1 MGIGRASGSDRAIEA
16 AKKAI
21 SSPLLDASIDGARGV
36 LLNITSGSSLSLYE
50 VQEAADIVTSASD
63 QDLNMIFGSVIN
75 EDLKDEMMVTVIATG
90 FDDEDVSPSASTSR
104 VSRARY

>member
-1 MGIGRASGSDRAIEA
+1 
-16 AKKAI
+16 
-21 SSPLLDASIDGARGV
+21 
-36 LLNITSGSSLSLYE
+36 
-50 VQEAADIVTSASD
+50 
-63 QDLNMIFGSVIN
+63 VIN